1 MFVKNTYFPIQGLRS
16 NPLALKSH
24 EKLGLCEVDFSI
36 VRYLIFSPKSYTFY
50 SDTIRFDI
58 RSREFVYSIFAML

>member
-24 EKLGLCEVDFSI
+24 EKLGLCEVDVSI
-36 VRYLIFSPKSYTFY
+36 VRYLIFSPK
-50 SDTIRFDI
+50 
-58 RSREFVYSIFAML
+58 